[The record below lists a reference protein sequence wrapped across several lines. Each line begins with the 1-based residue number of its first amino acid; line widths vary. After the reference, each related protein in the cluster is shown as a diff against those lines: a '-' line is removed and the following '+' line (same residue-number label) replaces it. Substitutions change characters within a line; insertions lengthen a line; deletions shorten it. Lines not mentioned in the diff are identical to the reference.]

1 MMKESYMKSL
11 IAIISLFFGIMNP
24 VYALDKCK
32 IIKKSEER
40 LKKDLESLAM
50 LQRVH
55 QDQIEAREIKERL
68 LHGEDVRE
76 IGLLSEAIEEEV
88 QGVENVSQ
96 KQAMG
101 FAVSTGSVIVAGY
114 IIKRLNKDSAG
125 MALKTKLFRAVIPRG
140 RHVPAKHAVNTTLLV
155 GLASSF
161 YLAYQWNQNRE
172 HKNFLKELVVKL
184 NSIRDLS
191 EQIITLKNKIENDTV
206 AFQLK
211 VEELEDE
218 GILEIKNGEINCL

>member
-1 MMKESYMKSL
+1 M
-11 IAIISLFFGIMNP
+11 IAITALLLGLINP
-24 VYALDKCK
+24 AFAIDKCK

-40 LKKDLESLAM
+40 LKRDLESLAM
-50 LQRVH
+50 LKRVH

-88 QGVENVSQ
+88 SGVESLGQ

-101 FAVSTGSVIVAGY
+101 FAISTGSVIVAGY

-125 MALKTKLFRAVIPRG
+125 LALKTKLFKAVLPRG
-140 RHVPAKHAVNTTLLV
+140 RNYLAKHAVNTTLLI

-161 YLAYQWNQNRE
+161 YLAYQWNENRQ
-172 HKNFLKELVVKL
+172 HKNFLKELVKKL

-218 GILEIKNGEINCL
+218 GLLEIKNGEINCL